1 MKITFLGTRG
11 NIDIRSKEHRRHTST
26 LFEVPDATIMID
38 AGIDWQKKIN
48 TVKADALFITH
59 AHSDHAGGLKK
70 GSPVPVYATQ
80 ETWQIID
87 HYPISKRNVVT
98 TGKSIRIG
106 SLSIKAFEV
115 VHSLNAPAVG
125 YRISH
130 EGNNI
135 FYVPDIVKIKKEKQA
150 LSSLCFYCG
159 DGAIIKRSLLVKK
172 RNSMLIG
179 HTSIKTQLGWCKKNR
194 VPLMVVTHCGT
205 EIVSQPHPDAQKK
218 VDALAQ
224 KVGVKALIAT
234 DNMELV
240 I

>member
-1 MKITFLGTRG
+1 MKLVFLGTRG
-11 NIDIRSKEHRRHTST
+11 NILVKSKQHQRHTST
-26 LFEVPDATIMID
+26 LVTVPDATILID

-48 TVKADALFITH
+48 TVKADAIFITH
-59 AHSDHAGGLKK
+59 AHEDHAGGLKK

-130 EGNNI
+130 EDTNF
-135 FYVPDIVKIKKEKQA
+135 FYVPDLVKIKKEKQA
-150 LSSLCFYCG
+150 LHNINFYCG

-179 HTSIKTQLGWCKKNR
+179 HTSIKTQLEWCKKNQ
-194 VPLMVVTHCGT
+194 VPAMIITHCGT
-205 EIVSQPHPDAQKK
+205 EIVSQRHTDAQRKI
-218 VDALAQ
+218 DALAK
-224 KVGVKALIAT
+224 KVGVMALIAT
-234 DNMELV
+234 DGMEFV
-240 I
+240 V